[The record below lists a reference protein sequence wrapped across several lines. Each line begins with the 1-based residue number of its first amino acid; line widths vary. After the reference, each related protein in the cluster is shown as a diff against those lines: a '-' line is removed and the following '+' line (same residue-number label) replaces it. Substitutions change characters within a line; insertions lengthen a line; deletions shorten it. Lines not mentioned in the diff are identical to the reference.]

1 MSMPPSSGKRCTTWR
16 KSWIMYDKNATEMNS
31 QNATKLPSVDSYKIT
46 CSLCGALYRAQIIFT
61 PPQVR
66 KVECT
71 VLTQYEGAV
80 LLNIFSFSEFSGS
93 TFKKNLERT
102 NCVSQKIT
110 PAASLMI
117 STMNGC
123 EKKELEEISF
133 TSVAIDS
140 IKTLL
145 FLSSARWCVRAF
157 VATSGVT
164 RRQHSRERERE
175 NSKEERAR
183 RVRVCA
189 REPIR
194 SVFFSGLS
202 LFLRPHTKD
211 ASMIKRQRTG
221 PFLLFS
227 RSQKKTPT
235 RLEKS
240 RFFVSPHIFE
250 NFFHGRSVALARFA

>member
-1 MSMPPSSGKRCTTWR
+1 
-16 KSWIMYDKNATEMNS
+16 
-31 QNATKLPSVDSYKIT
+31 
-46 CSLCGALYRAQIIFT
+46 
-61 PPQVR
+61 
-66 KVECT
+66 
-71 VLTQYEGAV
+71 
-80 LLNIFSFSEFSGS
+80 
-93 TFKKNLERT
+93 
-102 NCVSQKIT
+102 
-110 PAASLMI
+110 MI

-175 NSKEERAR
+175 RENSKEERAR

-202 LFLRPHTKD
+202 LF
-211 ASMIKRQRTG
+211 
-221 PFLLFS
+221 
-227 RSQKKTPT
+227 
-235 RLEKS
+235 
-240 RFFVSPHIFE
+240 
-250 NFFHGRSVALARFA
+250 

>member
-1 MSMPPSSGKRCTTWR
+1 
-16 KSWIMYDKNATEMNS
+16 MYDKNATEMNS

-202 LFLRPHTKD
+202 LFLRPHTHTHKKAKD

-227 RSQKKTPT
+227 RSQKKKHPH
-235 RLEKS
+235 RVGKIALL
-240 RFFVSPHIFE
+240 RFSSHIRELFP
-250 NFFHGRSVALARFA
+250 RSVGRTGALCITARTRICW

>member
-1 MSMPPSSGKRCTTWR
+1 MEEILDHVRQKRHGNEFTKR
-16 KSWIMYDKNATEMNS
+16 HKASIRGLVQNHLLIMWAM
-31 QNATKLPSVDSYKIT
+31 
-46 CSLCGALYRAQIIFT
+46 YRAQIIFT

-66 KVECT
+66 KVACT

-123 EKKELEEISF
+123 EKKELEEVISF

-157 VATSGVT
+157 VA
-164 RRQHSRERERE
+164 
-175 NSKEERAR
+175 RA
-183 RVRVCA
+183 A
-189 REPIR
+189 
-194 SVFFSGLS
+194 
-202 LFLRPHTKD
+202 
-211 ASMIKRQRTG
+211 
-221 PFLLFS
+221 
-227 RSQKKTPT
+227 
-235 RLEKS
+235 
-240 RFFVSPHIFE
+240 
-250 NFFHGRSVALARFA
+250 

>member
-1 MSMPPSSGKRCTTWR
+1 
-16 KSWIMYDKNATEMNS
+16 
-31 QNATKLPSVDSYKIT
+31 
-46 CSLCGALYRAQIIFT
+46 
-61 PPQVR
+61 
-66 KVECT
+66 
-71 VLTQYEGAV
+71 
-80 LLNIFSFSEFSGS
+80 
-93 TFKKNLERT
+93 
-102 NCVSQKIT
+102 
-110 PAASLMI
+110 MI

-145 FLSSARWCVRAF
+145 FLFSARWCVRAS

-164 RRQHSRERERE
+164 RQHSRERERE
-175 NSKEERAR
+175 NSKDERAR
-183 RVRVCA
+183 RVRVCV

-202 LFLRPHTKD
+202 RFLRPHTH
-211 ASMIKRQRTG
+211 KRPKMHERTG

-235 RLEKS
+235 PRSKNRASSFVLTYS
-240 RFFVSPHIFE
+240 RTFSTVGWSHW
-250 NFFHGRSVALARFA
+250 RALHNCAHAHLLVEVVE

>member
-1 MSMPPSSGKRCTTWR
+1 
-16 KSWIMYDKNATEMNS
+16 MYDKNATEMNS

-202 LFLRPHTKD
+202 LFLRPHTHTQKKGQRCINDQTSKD
-211 ASMIKRQRTG
+211 RSFSSLFSKSKKKHPHRVGKIALLRFSSHIRELFPRSVGRTG
-221 PFLLFS
+221 ALCITA
-227 RSQKKTPT
+227 RT
-235 RLEKS
+235 R
-240 RFFVSPHIFE
+240 ICW
-250 NFFHGRSVALARFA
+250 

>member
-1 MSMPPSSGKRCTTWR
+1 
-16 KSWIMYDKNATEMNS
+16 MYDKNATEMNS

-202 LFLRPHTKD
+202 RFLRPHTH
-211 ASMIKRQRTG
+211 KRPKMHERTSFSSLFSKSKKKHPHRVRKIALLRLSSHIRELFPRSVGRTG
-221 PFLLFS
+221 ALCITA
-227 RSQKKTPT
+227 RT
-235 RLEKS
+235 R
-240 RFFVSPHIFE
+240 ICW
-250 NFFHGRSVALARFA
+250 

>member
-1 MSMPPSSGKRCTTWR
+1 
-16 KSWIMYDKNATEMNS
+16 MYDKNATEMNS

-145 FLSSARWCVRAF
+145 FLSSARWCVRVF

-202 LFLRPHTKD
+202 LFLRPHTHTQKKAKD

-227 RSQKKTPT
+227 RKQKMPIFFNKDFIFSDMFYCQHLKSQKTYCK
-235 RLEKS
+235 
-240 RFFVSPHIFE
+240 FYVCIM
-250 NFFHGRSVALARFA
+250 SVIV

>member
-1 MSMPPSSGKRCTTWR
+1 
-16 KSWIMYDKNATEMNS
+16 
-31 QNATKLPSVDSYKIT
+31 
-46 CSLCGALYRAQIIFT
+46 
-61 PPQVR
+61 
-66 KVECT
+66 
-71 VLTQYEGAV
+71 
-80 LLNIFSFSEFSGS
+80 
-93 TFKKNLERT
+93 
-102 NCVSQKIT
+102 
-110 PAASLMI
+110 MI

-202 LFLRPHTKD
+202 LFLRPHTHTQKKAKD

-227 RSQKKTPT
+227 RSQKKNTHT
-235 RLEKS
+235 ALEKS

-250 NFFHGRSVALARFA
+250 NFFHGRLVALARFA